1 MNRRLNLNNQEKG
14 NNKDQRG
21 NQLNKKLK
29 KYRKLPKLKA
39 DF

>member
-29 KYRKLPKLKA
+29 KIQKITKIKS
-39 DF
+39 